1 MLMAS
6 RTARN
11 VSRRCF
17 GYSTTF
23 GVKPMITQAEIIWI
37 IATVLVAVVG
47 AVGLCL
53 LLWVMK

>member
-17 GYSTTF
+17 GYSIIS
-23 GVKPMITQAEIIWI
+23 GIKPMITQVEIIWI

-47 AVGLCL
+47 AAGLCL

>member
-1 MLMAS
+1 MAS

-17 GYSTTF
+17 GYSIIS
-23 GVKPMITQAEIIWI
+23 GIKPMITQVEIIWI

-47 AVGLCL
+47 AIGLCL

>member
-11 VSRRCF
+11 VSRRCYGCSTIF
-17 GYSTTF
+17 GAW
-23 GVKPMITQAEIIWI
+23 PMITQVEIVWI

-47 AVGLCL
+47 AIGLCL